1 MIQQGALRSLQSSTR
16 ALSLAQQ
23 ESVTGKRVRTVSDDP
38 VDAGRIMRLD
48 AQLRDVSRYQR
59 NGTWATTRMSVED
72 TVLTNLRNL
81 LKQARSLATSAA
93 SLPAD
98 DPVRQSALQEVASL
112 RDEIVSLGNTRVG
125 TEYLFA
131 GGRSTSPAF
140 LDDGTYAGDTTVRA
154 TEIDAGMTI
163 GTADTGD
170 AVFGDAL
177 AALDQLA
184 TQLGSGDAAG
194 IQAAGVAVSI
204 SSTKALTLQ
213 TSLGARMRTVSTIA
227 KSLSNTE
234 AKLADRRDS
243 LRNADTTEAAL
254 KLTTAQ
260 TALQQAYS
268 VVSKVL
274 SVNLLDYFN

>member
-1 MIQQGALRSLQSSTR
+1 MFKFSSFLTRLKRGGTGAPSTAPARRASSFPYEAAT
-16 ALSLAQQ
+16 
-23 ESVTGKRVRTVSDDP
+23 TGR
-38 VDAGRIMRLD
+38 RL
-48 AQLRDVSRYQR
+48 
-59 NGTWATTRMSVED
+59 GTWATTRMSVED